1 MRPSTP
7 CSTSGRNRAT
17 SATSPRSTRRIAGRP
32 TIPTARVR
40 APSTAPTNTGSPIPI
55 PISCA
60 TRRSSVS
67 SRWRSDTTCRVA
79 WRPAWACTTCGCT
92 PADTISSCGTSS
104 GYWTPRR
111 GTRRVST
118 TRNNACSMP
127 ARPSRSNGDHE
138 TMRRHIH
145 LTIAALLGLGLTGC
159 NNILD
164 LTPKDQLSDA
174 AVFTDPNL
182 AQACVN
188 DMYRGMGHGL
198 YEIMLA
204 SVSDETHFIHNYAT
218 EPIVKSIITSSDRGA
233 LEDGRFGHF
242 NWANNYSRIRQANIF
257 LSKIDA
263 TTFDAALKQRMK
275 GEVYFL
281 RAYFYHN
288 LMRMY
293 GGVPLITRVYGL
305 NEDYKVARNS
315 FKETVDFIVANA
327 NSAAALLPTSYTGAD
342 VGRATKGAALALKA
356 RVLLYAASDLYNVN
370 PSANALT
377 GYTTPQDRTALWRAA
392 KNAAQAVMDIGS
404 YGLFRPTPASSQE
417 AAQNYADLFLQ
428 KTSQEAIMSRFF
440 LTTRDDGAYPNRDDG
455 PNGYHTWGGNTPI
468 QNLVDDYRMADG
480 SKFDWNNPAHAAA
493 PYQNRDPRFYG
504 SILHDGAPWR
514 ARPTDVKN
522 LDPAGTIQTFRQLK
536 LSDGSV
542 VAGLDTR
549 DSPVENWNGAYS
561 GYYLRKFID
570 PSLNAQFTRQEV
582 PWIFFRYA
590 EVLLNYAEASI
601 ELNELGDAV
610 NVLNQIR
617 LRAGMPPFSAGLG
630 QAALRDEY
638 RNERRVEMVFEEQ
651 RFFDVRRWMIAPAVL
666 SQPAGGINI
675 FLDGKSRTDPSTWK
689 NYRYVRDTVQARAW
703 DNKMYFMPIRLDELN
718 RNGLLKQ
725 NPGY

>member
-1 MRPSTP
+1 
-7 CSTSGRNRAT
+7 
-17 SATSPRSTRRIAGRP
+17 
-32 TIPTARVR
+32 
-40 APSTAPTNTGSPIPI
+40 
-55 PISCA
+55 
-60 TRRSSVS
+60 
-67 SRWRSDTTCRVA
+67 
-79 WRPAWACTTCGCT
+79 
-92 PADTISSCGTSS
+92 
-104 GYWTPRR
+104 
-111 GTRRVST
+111 
-118 TRNNACSMP
+118 
-127 ARPSRSNGDHE
+127 
-138 TMRRHIH
+138 MRRHIH

-159 NNILD
+159 NNVLD

-174 AVFTDPNL
+174 AVFTDANL
-182 AQACVN
+182 AQAFVN

-204 SVSDETHFIHNYAT
+204 SISDETHFIHNYAT

-233 LEDGRFGHF
+233 LDDGRFGHF
-242 NWANNYSRIRQANIF
+242 NWANNYSRIRQTNIF

-263 TTFDAALKQRMK
+263 TSFDASLKQRLK

-293 GGVPLITRVYGL
+293 GGVPLITKVYGL
-305 NEDYKVARNS
+305 NDDYTVARNG
-315 FKETVDFIVANA
+315 FKETVDFIVATA
-327 NSAAALLPTSYTGAD
+327 DSAAALLPLSYSGAN

-370 PSANALT
+370 PSGNAFT

-392 KNAAQAVMDIGS
+392 KNAAQAVMDLGS
-404 YGLFRPTPASSQE
+404 YSLFRPAPASSQE

-428 KTSQEAIMSRFF
+428 QTSAEAIMSRFF
-440 LTTRDDGAYPNRDDG
+440 LTTRDDGYNPGLHDG

-468 QNLVDDYRMADG
+468 QNLIDDYRMADG
-480 SKFDWNNPAHAAA
+480 SKFDWNNPVEAAA
-493 PYQNRDPRFYG
+493 PYANRDPRFSG
-504 SILHDGAPWR
+504 SFLYDRAAWR
-514 ARPTDVKN
+514 QRPDDVKK
-522 LDPAGTIQTFRQLK
+522 LDSIGVIQTFRQLRIIDTTMVSGK
-536 LSDGSV
+536 PQVDTTMV
-542 VAGLDTR
+542 PGLDTR

-561 GYYLRKFID
+561 GYYIRKFID
-570 PSLNAQFTRQEV
+570 PSLNAQFIRQQV

-590 EVLLNYAEASI
+590 EILLNYAEASI

-610 NVLNQIR
+610 TVLNQIR
-617 LRAGMPPFSAGLG
+617 QRAGMPLFSAGLG

>member
-1 MRPSTP
+1 MRPHI
-7 CSTSGRNRAT
+7 RI
-17 SATSPRSTRRIAGRP
+17 SAA
-32 TIPTARVR
+32 VL
-40 APSTAPTNTGSPIPI
+40 
-55 PISCA
+55 
-60 TRRSSVS
+60 V
-67 SRWRSDTTCRVA
+67 
-79 WRPAWACTTCGCT
+79 
-92 PADTISSCGTSS
+92 
-104 GYWTPRR
+104 
-111 GTRRVST
+111 
-118 TRNNACSMP
+118 
-127 ARPSRSNGDHE
+127 
-138 TMRRHIH
+138 
-145 LTIAALLGLGLTGC
+145 LLGVPAC
-159 NNILD
+159 NGVLD
-164 LTPKDQLSDA
+164 LTPTDQLSDA
-174 AVFTDPNL
+174 AVFADPKL
-182 AQACVN
+182 TQAFLN

-204 SVSDETHFIHNYAT
+204 SVSDETHFIHDYHT
-218 EPIVKSIITSSDRGA
+218 SEIVTSIITSSYRAA
-233 LEDGRFGHF
+233 LDDPRFSHF
-242 NWANNYSRIRQANIF
+242 NWSSNFSRIRQTNIF
-257 LSKIDA
+257 LSHIDA
-263 TTFDAALKQRMK
+263 TTFDAAWKQRMK
-275 GEVYFL
+275 GEAYFL

-293 GGVPLITRVYGL
+293 GGVPLITKVYGL

-327 NSAAALLPTSYTGAD
+327 DSAAALLPTSYTGAD

-392 KNAAQAVMDIGS
+392 KNAAQAVMDLGS

-440 LTTRDDGAYPNRDDG
+440 LTTRDDGAYPN
-455 PNGYHTWGGNTPI
+455 
-468 QNLVDDYRMADG
+468 
-480 SKFDWNNPAHAAA
+480 
-493 PYQNRDPRFYG
+493 
-504 SILHDGAPWR
+504 
-514 ARPTDVKN
+514 
-522 LDPAGTIQTFRQLK
+522 
-536 LSDGSV
+536 
-542 VAGLDTR
+542 R

-666 SQPAGGINI
+666 SKVAGGINI
-675 FLDGKSRTDPSTWK
+675 FVEGTSSTDRSTWK
-689 NYRYVRDTVQARAW
+689 NYRYVIDTIQARAW
-703 DNKMYFMPIRLDELN
+703 DNKLYFMPIHINELN

>member
-1 MRPSTP
+1 MRPHI
-7 CSTSGRNRAT
+7 RI
-17 SATSPRSTRRIAGRP
+17 SAA
-32 TIPTARVR
+32 VL
-40 APSTAPTNTGSPIPI
+40 
-55 PISCA
+55 
-60 TRRSSVS
+60 V
-67 SRWRSDTTCRVA
+67 
-79 WRPAWACTTCGCT
+79 
-92 PADTISSCGTSS
+92 
-104 GYWTPRR
+104 
-111 GTRRVST
+111 
-118 TRNNACSMP
+118 
-127 ARPSRSNGDHE
+127 
-138 TMRRHIH
+138 
-145 LTIAALLGLGLTGC
+145 LLGVPAC
-159 NNILD
+159 NGVLD
-164 LTPKDQLSDA
+164 LTPTDQLSDA
-174 AVFTDPNL
+174 AVFADPKL
-182 AQACVN
+182 TQAFLN

-204 SVSDETHFIHNYAT
+204 SVSDETHFIHDYHT
-218 EPIVKSIITSSDRGA
+218 SEIVTSIITSSYRAA
-233 LEDGRFGHF
+233 LDDPRFSHF
-242 NWANNYSRIRQANIF
+242 NWSSNFSRIRQTNIF
-257 LSKIDA
+257 LSHIDA
-263 TTFDAALKQRMK
+263 TTFDAAWKQRMK
-275 GEVYFL
+275 GEAYFL

-293 GGVPLITRVYGL
+293 GGVPLITKVYGL

-327 NSAAALLPTSYTGAD
+327 DSAVALLPTSYTGAD

-617 LRAGMPPFSAGLG
+617 LRAGMTPFSAGLG

-666 SQPAGGINI
+666 SKVAGGINI
-675 FLDGKSRTDPSTWK
+675 FVEGTSSTDRSTWK
-689 NYRYVRDTVQARAW
+689 NYRYVIDTIQARAW
-703 DNKMYFMPIRLDELN
+703 DNKLYFMPIHINEMN
-718 RNGLLKQ
+718 RNGLLTQ

>member
-1 MRPSTP
+1 
-7 CSTSGRNRAT
+7 
-17 SATSPRSTRRIAGRP
+17 
-32 TIPTARVR
+32 
-40 APSTAPTNTGSPIPI
+40 
-55 PISCA
+55 
-60 TRRSSVS
+60 
-67 SRWRSDTTCRVA
+67 
-79 WRPAWACTTCGCT
+79 
-92 PADTISSCGTSS
+92 
-104 GYWTPRR
+104 
-111 GTRRVST
+111 
-118 TRNNACSMP
+118 
-127 ARPSRSNGDHE
+127 
-138 TMRRHIH
+138 MRRHSH
-145 LTIAALLGLGLTGC
+145 LTIAALLVLGLSGC
-159 NNILD
+159 NDVLD
-164 LTPKDQLSDA
+164 VTPKDQLSDA

-182 AQACVN
+182 AQAFVN

-204 SVSDETHFIHNYAT
+204 SISDETHFIHNYAT

-242 NWANNYSRIRQANIF
+242 NWANNYSRIRQTNIF

-263 TTFDAALKQRMK
+263 TSFDASLKQRLK

-293 GGVPLITRVYGL
+293 GGVPLITKVYGL
-305 NEDYKVARNS
+305 NDDFQVARNS

-327 NSAAALLPTSYTGAD
+327 DSAANLLPLSYTGAD

-370 PSANALT
+370 PSGNAFT

-392 KNAAQAVMDIGS
+392 KNAAKAVMDLGAYS
-404 YGLFRPTPASSQE
+404 LFRPTPASPQE

-428 KTSQEAIMSRFF
+428 QTSTEAIMSRFF
-440 LTTRDDGAYPNRDDG
+440 LTTRDDGAYPNRDNG

-666 SQPAGGINI
+666 SKVAGGINI
-675 FLDGKSRTDPSTWK
+675 FVEGTSSTDRSTWK
-689 NYRYVRDTVQARAW
+689 NYRYVIDTIQARAW
-703 DNKMYFMPIRLDELN
+703 DNKLYFMPIHINEMN
-718 RNGLLKQ
+718 RNGLLTQ